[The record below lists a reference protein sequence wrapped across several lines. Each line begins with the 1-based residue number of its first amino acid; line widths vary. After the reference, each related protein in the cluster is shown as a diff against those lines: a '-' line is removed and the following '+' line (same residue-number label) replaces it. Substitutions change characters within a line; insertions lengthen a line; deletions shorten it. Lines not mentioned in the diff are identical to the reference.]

1 MYKPLN
7 WIPSRPSSPTLF
19 EYVWFNNVV
28 ADPGTLSVAFTV
40 KLTVLTLV
48 FYVVTGTP
56 VPVTNWPGKIA
67 VLAAANSICNALKAA
82 LFYCS
87 CSSLVAPLIAKGA
100 FYLYNDHYLDTTIC
114 MIDAIPLFWK
124 IRCTARQS
132 QFWEHVIIRHKFIY
146 M

>member
-87 CSSLVAPLIAKGA
+87 CYSLVAPLIAKG
-100 FYLYNDHYLDTTIC
+100 
-114 MIDAIPLFWK
+114 PLLVMLLPLIK
-124 IRCTARQS
+124 SADNANVPKVVPGTAAGTLLVW
-132 QFWEHVIIRHKFIY
+132 FNVN
-146 M
+146 

>member
-19 EYVWFNNVV
+19 EYVWFHNVV

-87 CSSLVAPLIAKGA
+87 CYSLVAPLIAKG
-100 FYLYNDHYLDTTIC
+100 
-114 MIDAIPLFWK
+114 PLLVMLLPLIK
-124 IRCTARQS
+124 SADNANVPKVVPGTAAGTLLVW
-132 QFWEHVIIRHKFIY
+132 FNVN
-146 M
+146 